1 MKDLQRSGLTREQW
15 SAMTLYEKFEQVVI
29 FVLSV
34 IIAAIVVAS
43 VWALMREVVNRLVLG
58 AFDTL
63 DYATFQVVFGMIFTV
78 VIALEFKRSLLVATE
93 RSFGILQVRTIVL
106 IALLAIARKF
116 IILDLG
122 ETESSKI
129 AALAGADRVEAR
141 PAAAVDLARHVHEL
155 RRPDVELRD
164 LREVALTD
172 DALQRGQD
180 GGVILRR
187 IDLRPVGIG

>member
-78 VIALEFKRSLLVATE
+78 VIAL
-93 RSFGILQVRTIVL
+93 
-106 IALLAIARKF
+106 LAIARKF

-129 AALAGADRVEAR
+129 AALAGAALALGVVHWLVRDQDR
-141 PAAAVDLARHVHEL
+141 
-155 RRPDVELRD
+155 
-164 LREVALTD
+164 REQPPTKNA
-172 DALQRGQD
+172 D
-180 GGVILRR
+180 GGQ
-187 IDLRPVGIG
+187 

>member
-43 VWALMREVVNRLVLG
+43 VWALMREVVNRLLLG

-78 VIALEFKRSLLVATE
+78 VIALL
-93 RSFGILQVRTIVL
+93 
-106 IALLAIARKF
+106 ALARKF

-122 ETESSKI
+122 ETEPAKI
-129 AALAGADRVEAR
+129 AALA
-141 PAAAVDLARHVHEL
+141 AAALALGAVHWLVRDQDRREL
-155 RRPDVELRD
+155 GDR
-164 LREVALTD
+164 TTT
-172 DALQRGQD
+172 
-180 GGVILRR
+180 
-187 IDLRPVGIG
+187 